1 LASFWEEIGFDD
13 EDYSQGTI
21 LRPSQ
26 EWIGDCISFCRIYY
40 INLLLKQQER
50 TRFKTNAT
58 RNKKKASKQT
68 NATGRQDLDSTTVT
82 SLSLILLSYS

>member
-1 LASFWEEIGFDD
+1 LLASFWEEIGFDD

-26 EWIGDCISFCRIYY
+26 EWIGDCISFCRIHY
-40 INLLLKQQER
+40 INLLLKQKER

-58 RNKKKASKQT
+58 RNKKKA
-68 NATGRQDLDSTTVT
+68 TGRQDLDSTTVT
-82 SLSLILLSYS
+82 FLSLILLSYS